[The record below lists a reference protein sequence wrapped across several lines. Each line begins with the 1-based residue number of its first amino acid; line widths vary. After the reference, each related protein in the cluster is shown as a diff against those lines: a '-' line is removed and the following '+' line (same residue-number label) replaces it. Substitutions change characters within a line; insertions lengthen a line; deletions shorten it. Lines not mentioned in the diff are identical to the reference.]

1 MNFDPFTPE
10 AIADPYPHYH
20 RARRDA
26 PLQWSDKLRS
36 WVLFRH
42 DDVSAFFRDDTRLSS
57 DRSKASK
64 WRGPA
69 LPDGVRLRTVATD
82 PPEHTPV
89 RAMLTASL
97 APRVRAIGPRVDELI
112 GLLLDRIGGAVERVA
127 MRGALPTAFDL
138 IEDFAYPL
146 PINVIAELF
155 DVPEADRRQFRDWSH
170 AIARGMDRFYSSND
184 AGRGLEQMGGYF
196 YQLVLQHQGA
206 GGDDLLH
213 RLLRAEHHGDRLS
226 ELAVVA
232 MCTALV
238 FGGHETTVN
247 LLGNGVLAL
256 LKNPDQLDRLRAAP
270 EQIELAVEE
279 LLRFDSPAQFISRTA
294 MADFEWRGQH
304 IKVGDAVLAG
314 LGSANRDPDA
324 FDAPDDL
331 ELARSPNQHVAF
343 GLGTHF
349 CPGAQLSRIEARAAI
364 PALLR
369 RFPALRLAAAAP
381 VRRPTAVLRGLERL
395 PVRTD

>member
-1 MNFDPFTPE
+1 VNFDPFTPE
-10 AIADPYPHYH
+10 AIADPYPHYQ

-26 PLQWSDKLRS
+26 PVQWSDKLRS

-42 DDVSAFFRDDTRLSS
+42 DDVSAFFRDDERFSS

-69 LPDGVRLRTVATD
+69 LPDGVHLRTVSTD

-97 APRVRAIGPRVDELI
+97 APRVRTIGPRVDELI
-112 GLLLDRIGGAVERVA
+112 TLLLARIGAAVERVA
-127 MRGALPTAFDL
+127 AHEALPAEFDL

-155 DVPEADRRQFRDWSH
+155 DVPQADRQQFRDWSH
-170 AIARGMDRFYSSND
+170 AIARGMDRFYSSSD
-184 AGRGLEQMGGYF
+184 AGRGLSEMGAYF
-196 YQLVLQHQGA
+196 YQLVLQHQGV
-206 GGDDLLH
+206 GGEDLLH

-226 ELAVVA
+226 ELEVVA

-247 LLGNGVLAL
+247 LLGNGMLAL
-256 LKNPDQLDRLRAAP
+256 LAHADQLDRLRAAP
-270 EQIELAVEE
+270 ELIESAVEE

-294 MADFEWRGQH
+294 VADFEWRGQP
-304 IKVGDAVLAG
+304 IKTGDAVLAG
-314 LGSANRDPDA
+314 LGAANRDPDV
-324 FDAPDDL
+324 FEAPDTLD
-331 ELARSPNQHVAF
+331 LARSPNPHVAF

-364 PALLR
+364 PALLH
-369 RFPALRLAAAAP
+369 RFPGLRLAEAAP
-381 VRRPTAVLRGLERL
+381 VRRRTAVLRGLERL
-395 PVRTD
+395 PVRAT